1 MTQQKISERKN
12 HLNTGGGEK
21 KISENT
27 GVKQIDDV
35 NMIKK
40 EAHLENPAEKVNQS
54 S

>member
-12 HLNTGGGEK
+12 HLNTGRRE